1 MAIKYLY
8 KCNPLV
14 AKAAGVTAFDRYEWG
29 DGSMLLWENDLI
41 SIDRDRFFLDN
52 EEFLKDLGAVRMSDP
67 EAAEEQRNP
76 QIALPEARLPE
87 YRWTQPTQREERGD
101 EDADASSDRED
112 PDGYDNADEPDSG
125 ADMSQEIEEGG
136 EP

>member
-14 AKAAGVTAFDRYEWG
+14 AKAAGVTAFDRYEWA

-41 SIDRDRFFLDN
+41 AIDRDRFFLDN
-52 EEFLKDLGAVRMSDP
+52 EDFLKDLGAVRMNDP

-76 QIALPEARLPE
+76 QIELPEARLPE
-87 YRWTQPTQREERGD
+87 YRWAQSEERGD
-101 EDADASSDRED
+101 EDAD
-112 PDGYDNADEPDSG
+112 DSG
-125 ADMSQEIEEGG
+125 NPDASDAQDGGAGMDSESGEGG

>member
-14 AKAAGVTAFDRYEWG
+14 AKAAGVTAFDRYEWA

-41 SIDRDRFFLDN
+41 AIDRDRFFLDN
-52 EEFLKDLGAVRMSDP
+52 EDFLKDLGAVRMNDP

-76 QIALPEARLPE
+76 QIELPEARLPE
-87 YRWTQPTQREERGD
+87 YRWAQPAQSEERGD
-101 EDADASSDRED
+101 EDAD
-112 PDGYDNADEPDSG
+112 DSG
-125 ADMSQEIEEGG
+125 NPDASDAQDGGAGMDSESGEGG